1 MPSRKVWTRS
11 LWGAVAVLLVLRYGH
26 GVSWAGRAAVGL
38 LIATVVVQWGL
49 ASMRPL
55 QVGAKTYQPVDVVEE
70 SGVPVYSCQECGTQL
85 VLLRRGS
92 DKPPRH
98 CGEAM
103 AYTVVPEMPE
113 LPDYVP
119 DDL

>member
-1 MPSRKVWTRS
+1 VPSRKVTFR
-11 LWGAVAVLLVLRYGH
+11 LLLAAVAALVVAGLAFDAP
-26 GVSWAGRAAVGL
+26 WALRAAWALPLGAL
-38 LIATVVVQWGL
+38 VVRWGV

-55 QVGAKTYQPVDVVEE
+55 QTGTKTYEPVDVVEPD
-70 SGVPVYSCQECGTQL
+70 GVPVYSCQECGTQV

-103 AYTVVPEMPE
+103 AFSVVPDPSV
-113 LPDYVP
+113 LN
-119 DDL
+119 